1 VDWGALNHMIC
12 LPQQPPQPAEAA
24 ALIIQYDAPLRGN
37 AFNGSALIPCAHH
50 PRSYV
55 DLSTTLTRHRSLCMV
70 RYTTIAQKTI
80 LHMLTEGEGR
90 EDFVRYWR
98 LMAQA
103 VASHPSAVAAELDNE
118 PMSIERDKMFQTWCV
133 LVSLLMC

>member
-1 VDWGALNHMIC
+1 MHG
-12 LPQQPPQPAEAA
+12 
-24 ALIIQYDAPLRGN
+24 
-37 AFNGSALIPCAHH
+37 
-50 PRSYV
+50 
-55 DLSTTLTRHRSLCMV
+55 V

-103 VASHPSAVAAELDNE
+103 VTSHPSAVAAELDNE